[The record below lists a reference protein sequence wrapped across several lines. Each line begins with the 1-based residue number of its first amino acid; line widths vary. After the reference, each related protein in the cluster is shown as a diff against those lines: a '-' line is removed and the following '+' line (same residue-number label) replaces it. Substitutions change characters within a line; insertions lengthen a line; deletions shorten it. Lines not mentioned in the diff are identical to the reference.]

1 MTMHKLFSS
10 LAGLQG
16 RTRAVALA
24 AFGAALMLCG
34 LSPCAEADK
43 APDWL
48 HAAAQEKLP
57 DYPKD
62 TVAVVLLD
70 EAQTTV
76 KDNGEIETRTRRA
89 YKLLRPEARDDYGGV
104 AVDFDNETKLTF
116 LKAWTITPDGR
127 ELEVKEK
134 DAAEASLTSF
144 ELFSDDRAK
153 FLKFPEANPG
163 SVVGFEYV
171 QRERPFVFDGTW
183 YFQETI
189 PVHRSRFALQL
200 PAGWEFST
208 LWANHPEEKPQSPGP
223 NQYVW
228 ELTDNA
234 AIEIEPEMPA
244 WNTLAAHMHV
254 KYFPRDPAMRSKT
267 TGSWKDIGLW
277 DYSLIEP
284 RRVDTP
290 AIKAKV
296 AELTSG
302 VTDQL
307 GKIKALAAFS
317 QHQIRYVAIEIG
329 IGGLQPHAAGD
340 VFAHQYG
347 DCKDKATLLNTMLKE
362 IGVESY
368 DVSIHTRR
376 GTVAPEFPSIHFN
389 HVILAIRLPDNMPD
403 ANLYAVVNHPRLG
416 RLLFFDPTDEYVPL
430 GYLPSDLQDNYA
442 LVSTPEGGELIHTPL
457 LPPATNRLIRTAKL
471 SLNSTGSL
479 SGEVQEVRWGG
490 PASDRREQFLEAPPA
505 KRAKIVEDFLG
516 SFLNNF
522 TLTNAKVGNLERYD
536 DNLTLNYDFIVEG
549 YAKMAGNLLILR
561 PRVLGSK
568 EGNILDLLAGKPG
581 KPRKYPI
588 DLVEASRQD
597 DVFDITL
604 PPGYVPDDLPQPV
617 KAECEYAS
625 YQSEVQV
632 AGNVLHYKRTYEV
645 KSISVPTQKLAEVK
659 DFFRQVA
666 ADERSS
672 AVLRL
677 AN

>member
-1 MTMHKLFSS
+1 MTMRKLFSS
-10 LAGLQG
+10 LAGLLR
-16 RTRAVALA
+16 RTKVVAL
-24 AFGAALMLCG
+24 FSLGAASMLCG
-34 LSPCAEADK
+34 FADCAKADK

-48 HAAAQEKLP
+48 RTIAQEKLP

-70 EAQTTV
+70 EVQTTV

-89 YKLLRPEARDDYGGV
+89 YKLLRPEARDEYGGV
-104 AVDFDNETKLTF
+104 VVDFDSETKLTF
-116 LKAWTITPDGR
+116 LKAWTITSDGR

-134 DAAEASLTSF
+134 DAAEASLTSY
-144 ELFSDDRAK
+144 ELFSDVRAK

-163 SVVGFEYV
+163 SVVGFECV
-171 QRERPFVFDGTW
+171 QRRRPFVFDDSW
-183 YFQETI
+183 YFQKII
-189 PVHRSRFALQL
+189 PVHRSRFSLQL

-208 LWANHPEEKPQSPGP
+208 LWANHPEVKPQSPGP

-228 ELTDNA
+228 ELTDNSA
-234 AIEIEPEMPA
+234 VEVEPEMPA
-244 WNTLAAHMHV
+244 WNTLAGHMHV

-284 RRVDTP
+284 RRVDSP
-290 AIKAKV
+290 AIRSKV
-296 AELTSG
+296 GELTSST
-302 VTDQL
+302 TDL
-307 GKIKALAAFS
+307 LEKIKALAAFS

-329 IGGLQPHAAGD
+329 IGGLQPHAADD

-347 DCKDKATLLNTMLKE
+347 DCKDKATLLNTMLRE

-368 DVSIHTRR
+368 NVSINTER
-376 GTVAPEFPSIHFN
+376 GIVAPEFPSTSFD
-389 HVILAIRLPDNMPD
+389 HVILAIRLPDIVPD
-403 ANLYAVVNHPRLG
+403 ANLFAIVKHPRLG

-430 GYLPSDLQDNYA
+430 GYLPSDLQDSYA
-442 LVSTPEGGELIHTPL
+442 LISTPEGGELVRTPL

-471 SLNSTGSL
+471 SLSSTGDL

-490 PASDRREQFLEAPPA
+490 PASDRRGEFLSAPPA

-522 TLTNAKVGNLERYD
+522 TLTNAKVENLERYD
-536 DNLTLNYDFIVEG
+536 DSLTLNYDFAVVG
-549 YAKMAGNLLILR
+549 YAKTAGNLLIVR
-561 PRVLGSK
+561 PRVLGNK

-581 KPRKYPI
+581 KPRMYPI
-588 DLVEASRQD
+588 ELGEASRQD

-617 KAECEYAS
+617 RAECEFAS

-632 AGNVLHYKRTYEV
+632 TGNVLHYKRTYEV
-645 KSISVPTQKLAEVK
+645 KSITVPTQKLADVK
-659 DFFRQVA
+659 AFFRQVA

-672 AVLRL
+672 AVFRR